1 MSNEKALML
10 AIKGCLIAFFNKL
23 YGNNTPGALL
33 DWITLPRCLPC
44 SNCLPRFIGP
54 LYFPNPSA
62 HPLLAPFV
70 VSAPSHSSAPS
81 RPVEQK
87 LTKKMRATAEE
98 QLRKFRDRIYS
109 LEQDSDGHGCTPL
122 SAYFSNPTIASV
134 LGQFFQITTHD
145 ILSAT
150 IPRWKHHARH
160 GEALLAIIGGLQ
172 REFAIEFEATRLE
185 RNKKNR
191 LRAKSKRKRADELE
205 EGEEEEDEPNDN
217 NEEVVEDVPEP
228 PPAAPSRPTPRRI
241 QQRGALEDVTNAPCA
256 KRQALE
262 RAAVVAAT
270 FGPQYKTSRRTEN

>member
-1 MSNEKALML
+1 MNNEKALML
-10 AIKGCLIAFFNKL
+10 TIKGCLIAFFNKL

-33 DWITLPRCLPC
+33 DCITLPRRLPC
-44 SNCLPRFIGP
+44 GP

-134 LGQFFQITTHD
+134 LGQFFQITTLD
-145 ILSAT
+145 ILSAA

-160 GEALLAIIGGLQ
+160 GEALLAIISGLQ
-172 REFAIEFEATRLE
+172 CEFAIEFEAT
-185 RNKKNR
+185 
-191 LRAKSKRKRADELE
+191 
-205 EGEEEEDEPNDN
+205 
-217 NEEVVEDVPEP
+217 
-228 PPAAPSRPTPRRI
+228 
-241 QQRGALEDVTNAPCA
+241 
-256 KRQALE
+256 
-262 RAAVVAAT
+262 
-270 FGPQYKTSRRTEN
+270 